1 MPRDEVSALIYV
13 ACKKFY
19 RTAIICNIHQ
29 ESIKPSYSARK
40 HTRKPTVLMLL
51 FYSHEMQKTS
61 ILVDF
66 PFEFNNQ
73 SPVFVQNVYKV
84 F

>member
-1 MPRDEVSALIYV
+1 
-13 ACKKFY
+13 
-19 RTAIICNIHQ
+19 
-29 ESIKPSYSARK
+29 
-40 HTRKPTVLMLL
+40 MLL
-51 FYSHEMQKTS
+51 AKSFTNSNNLQYPLGKHQTKLFCAKAHKKADGFDAFIFSHEMQKTS